1 MFVEWRRRWPIADRH
16 NLPKLIKFKS
26 AETTFAPY
34 PHDDIWNNL
43 ERVFD
48 AWGLDRCL
56 WGTDWT
62 RTYPLFPYIN
72 GVDSFRPTPRL
83 STSDK
88 AKLMGETFATVYVWK
103 PKSSF
108 GQRHPK
114 GRGG

>member
-1 MFVEWRRRWPIADRH
+1 MFVERRLWSIADRYS
-16 NLPKLIKFKS
+16 LRKLIKFKS

-62 RTYPLFPYIN
+62 RAFAVVNYEQAVEP
-72 GVDSFRPTPRL
+72 FRLTDRL
-83 STSDK
+83 TASER
-88 AKLMGETFATVYVWK
+88 AMLMGGATARAYGWS
-103 PKSSF
+103 PTKS
-108 GQRHPK
+108 
-114 GRGG
+114 

>member
-1 MFVEWRRRWPIADRH
+1 MFVERRLWSIADRYS
-16 NLPKLIKFKS
+16 LRKLFEFK
-26 AETTFAPY
+26 AAGTTFAPY

-72 GVDSFRPTPRL
+72 GVDPFRLNQRL
-83 STSDK
+83 SESDK
-88 AKLMGETFATVYVWK
+88 AKLMGETCATVYGWK

-108 GQRHPK
+108 RQRHPK
-114 GRGG
+114 GRND